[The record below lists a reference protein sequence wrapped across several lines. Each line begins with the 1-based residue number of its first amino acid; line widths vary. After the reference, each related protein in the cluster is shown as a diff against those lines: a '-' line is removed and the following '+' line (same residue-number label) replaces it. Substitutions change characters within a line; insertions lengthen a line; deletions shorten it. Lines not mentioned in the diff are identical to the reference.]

1 MWKLSVKTVVAIGI
15 GAAIFIVLGM
25 FGSIPTGI
33 PNTNLDTSYGLLAMM
48 AAIFGP
54 VAGLLIGL
62 IGHSLKDIF
71 MYGSAWWSW
80 VVCSALAGFFIGL
93 FVKKYGGEDGK
104 FGLKQAVIYN
114 IVQIVTNAV
123 CWFGLAPTLDILIY
137 GEPANKV
144 YTQGLVAGS
153 VNMVVMLILGTALLF
168 GYSATR
174 QKASSL
180 NKEA

>member
-48 AAIFGP
+48 SAVFGP

-62 IGHSLKDIF
+62 IGHALKDTF

-80 VVCSALAGFFIGL
+80 VICSALVGFLIGL
-93 FVKKYGGEDGK
+93 FVRKFGVEDGK
-104 FGLKQAVIYN
+104 FGIKQAVLFN
-114 IVQIVTNAV
+114 AVQIVSNAL
-123 CWFGLAPTLDILIY
+123 CWFLLAPTLDILIY

-144 YTQGLVAGS
+144 YTQGVVAGS

-180 NKEA
+180 TKEQ

>member
-33 PNTNLDTSYGLLAMM
+33 PNTNLDTSYGLLSMM
-48 AAIFGP
+48 AAVFGP
-54 VAGLLIGL
+54 IAGLLIGL
-62 IGHSLKDIF
+62 IGHGLKDIV

-80 VVCSALAGFFIGL
+80 IICSALAGFFIGL
-93 FVKKYGGEDGK
+93 FVKKFGVEDGK
-104 FGLKQAVIYN
+104 FGLKQAITFN
-114 IVQIVTNAV
+114 IVQIVSNAV

-153 VNMVVMLILGTALLF
+153 VNMVVMLVLGTALLY

-180 NKEA
+180 TKEG

>member
-33 PNTNLDTSYGLLAMM
+33 PNTNLDTSYGLLSMM

-54 VAGLLIGL
+54 LAGLLIGL
-62 IGHSLKDIF
+62 IGHALKDTF

-80 VVCSALAGFFIGL
+80 VICSALVGFLIGL
-93 FVKKYGGEDGK
+93 FVKKFGVEDGK
-104 FGLKQAVIYN
+104 FGIKQAVLFN
-114 IVQIVTNAV
+114 VVQIVSNAI

-144 YTQGLVAGS
+144 YTQGLVAGT
-153 VNMVVMLILGTALLF
+153 VNMIVMLVLGTALLF

-180 NKEA
+180 TKEQ

>member
-48 AAIFGP
+48 SAVFGP

-62 IGHSLKDIF
+62 IGHALKDTF

-80 VVCSALAGFFIGL
+80 VICSALGGFLIGL
-93 FVKKYGGEDGK
+93 FVRKFGVEDGK
-104 FGLKQAVIYN
+104 FGIKQAVLFN
-114 IVQIVTNAV
+114 AVQIVSNAL
-123 CWFGLAPTLDILIY
+123 CWFLLAPTLDILIY

-144 YTQGLVAGS
+144 YTQGVVAGS

-180 NKEA
+180 TKEQ

>member
-71 MYGSAWWSW
+71 LYGSAWWSW

-93 FVKKYGGEDGK
+93 FVRNYGVEDGK
-104 FGLKQAVIYN
+104 FGFRQAVIFN

-123 CWFGLAPTLDILIY
+123 CWFGLAPTLDIVIY
-137 GEPANKV
+137 AEPANKV
-144 YTQGLVAGS
+144 FTQGLVAGG
-153 VNMVVMLILGTALLF
+153 VNMVVMLVLGTALLF